1 MEAKAR
7 QTHPLEPYVPRVL
20 SEWDLDSPDSKWQ
33 RLDGT
38 LCFVDISGFTNLSEK
53 LARRGRIG
61 AEELTDVLDRVFGN
75 MLRLAYAR
83 GGSLLKFGGD
93 ALLLLFEGGD
103 HAMQGTCAA
112 VEMRAALRE
121 AARIPTSVGKI
132 RLRMS
137 VGVHTGPIDL
147 FRVGESHHEL
157 IITGDTA
164 TTTTEMEATADAG
177 EIVISPELRAVL
189 PADAAQVAK
198 GNGWVLR
205 WTRPRVETPGPVLRR
220 KMAARAFDR
229 SVPTQLRDY
238 LSTTHAEPE
247 HRIATVGFVKFKG
260 IGAEW
265 SRGGP
270 AAVAEGLDRLI
281 TAIQETA
288 DAEGVTFLATDI
300 DEDGGKVILTTGVPS
315 TREDDEGRM
324 LRTLRQIADSE
335 QTFPVKIGAN
345 RGHVFAGGIG
355 TEFRSTY
362 TVMGDTVNLAA
373 RLMAAAPPGEVYTAP
388 GVLDRSRT
396 LFDTIALKP
405 FRVKGKSA
413 PVQAYSLGEELGV
426 RPGHQHGVLSFVG
439 RSPEIAALRQGLEG
453 IDAGRGA
460 VVTVL
465 GEAGIGKSRLVEEA
479 LAGSE
484 LAALSLRA
492 EPNSTGNPYWT
503 FRDPIRR
510 LLGVERN
517 AQDMMAADLERAVTG
532 LGSDLADDV
541 PLLGAVAHIEVP
553 DTPATAAIEPRF
565 RPARTAD
572 ALVRLLDRLFAA
584 GGVIVAEDGHW
595 MDEASLGLMR
605 RLAAAAAT
613 RPWMVVVTARA
624 LEDTVGEVIE
634 LGPLSED
641 ESRQAVIA
649 ATEAA
654 PLRPSELD
662 LVVTRA
668 GGNPL
673 FLGEIVRVVRETGGV
688 EDLPESL
695 DAVVGA
701 EIDALPALA
710 RRLLRMSSVL
720 GRSFRRV
727 VLDAFL
733 AEEDVVLDAA
743 TTRALARFIDA
754 DDADRYRFRHA
765 AVHQVAY
772 EGLPYRRRRELH
784 ARAGAAIEKLAGD
797 DPDAV
802 AEFLALHY
810 SEARDYPKAWR
821 YAVTA
826 GDRAKGR
833 YAINEAA
840 AQYRVATDA
849 GRHLPDIDRA
859 EAARIHEALGDVCE
873 LAGMYDEADRTYASA
888 RKLLA
893 DDPQAQG
900 RLMAKQGLIR
910 EKAGRLPVA
919 LSWFRRGLHAAEGT
933 QGDAQAELS
942 IAYAGIRFR
951 QGKFP
956 KTITW
961 CERAL
966 ADPGATDAQR
976 GHALH
981 LLVLVYAELGMPEAE
996 EVAPGAIEIYE
1007 RIGDLAGLGDV
1018 LNNLGVNAFYRGNWD
1033 ESDDYHA
1040 RAETARRRAGHVIG
1054 AAASI
1059 NNRAEIYCDQGKL
1072 EHAESMFRESL
1083 YVFES
1088 SSFPVGVAL
1097 ASANL
1102 GRTLTRAG
1110 RSEEAWEYLERG
1122 MRLFSDMGASAF
1134 IHETEVKLAEFF
1146 LLTGRRDA
1154 ARSEAEKSLGT
1165 MPKDQSTLRPRSGL
1179 HRVLAYCAVADL
1191 AYDEALLQFETSLE
1205 AAQQARALYEQ
1216 AATYEG
1222 MARTLRH
1229 DERAP
1234 EWDRLQ
1240 AEMYRRLGVVATPVI
1255 PLA

>member
-1 MEAKAR
+1 
-7 QTHPLEPYVPRVL
+7 
-20 SEWDLDSPDSKWQ
+20 
-33 RLDGT
+33 
-38 LCFVDISGFTNLSEK
+38 
-53 LARRGRIG
+53 
-61 AEELTDVLDRVFGN
+61 
-75 MLRLAYAR
+75 
-83 GGSLLKFGGD
+83 
-93 ALLLLFEGGD
+93 
-103 HAMQGTCAA
+103 
-112 VEMRAALRE
+112 
-121 AARIPTSVGKI
+121 
-132 RLRMS
+132 
-137 VGVHTGPIDL
+137 
-147 FRVGESHHEL
+147 
-157 IITGDTA
+157 
-164 TTTTEMEATADAG
+164 
-177 EIVISPELRAVL
+177 
-189 PADAAQVAK
+189 
-198 GNGWVLR
+198 
-205 WTRPRVETPGPVLRR
+205 
-220 KMAARAFDR
+220 
-229 SVPTQLRDY
+229 
-238 LSTTHAEPE
+238 
-247 HRIATVGFVKFKG
+247 
-260 IGAEW
+260 
-265 SRGGP
+265 
-270 AAVAEGLDRLI
+270 
-281 TAIQETA
+281 
-288 DAEGVTFLATDI
+288 
-300 DEDGGKVILTTGVPS
+300 
-315 TREDDEGRM
+315 
-324 LRTLRQIADSE
+324 
-335 QTFPVKIGAN
+335 
-345 RGHVFAGGIG
+345 
-355 TEFRSTY
+355 
-362 TVMGDTVNLAA
+362 
-373 RLMAAAPPGEVYTAP
+373 MAAAPPGEVYTAP

-396 LFDTIALKP
+396 LFDTTALKP

-439 RSPEIAALRQGLEG
+439 RSPEIAALRQGLEE

-572 ALVRLLDRLFAA
+572 ALVRLLDRLFAG

-595 MDEASLGLMR
+595 MDEASLGLVR

-613 RPWMVVVTARA
+613 RPWMMVVTART

-641 ESRQAVIA
+641 QSRQAVIA

-810 SEARDYPKAWR
+810 SEARDYSKAWR

-951 QGKFP
+951 QGKFR
-956 KTITW
+956 KAITW
-961 CERAL
+961 CKRAL

-976 GHALH
+976 AHTLH
-981 LLVLVYAELGMPEAE
+981 LLVTAYAHIGSPEAV
-996 EVAPGAIEIYE
+996 EVGKQAIEIYE
-1007 RIGDLAGLGDV
+1007 RLGDLVGLGNV
-1018 LNNLGVNAFYRGNWD
+1018 LNNLGVNAFYRGRWD
-1033 ESDDYHA
+1033 ESADYHT
-1040 RAETARRRAGHVIG
+1040 RAGDARRAAGHVIG
-1054 AAASI
+1054 AAASV
-1059 NNRAEIYCDQGKL
+1059 NNLAEIYCDQGKL
-1072 EHAESMFRESL
+1072 DTAEEMFREAL

-1088 SSFPVGVAL
+1088 SDFPVGVAL

-1102 GRTLTRAG
+1102 GRTLTRRGQLA
-1110 RSEEAWEYLERG
+1110 EAWNNLERG
-1122 MRLFSDMGASAF
+1122 RALFSDMGADAF
-1134 IHETEVKLAEFF
+1134 IHETDVKIAEYHLLAHRPDTARTVTE
-1146 LLTGRRDA
+1146 A
-1154 ARSEAEKSLGT
+1154 ALSS
-1165 MPKDQSTLRPRSGL
+1165 MPADESTQRARTGL
-1179 HRVLAYCAVADL
+1179 HRVLGYCAA
-1191 AYDEALLQFETSLE
+1191 AEGNPAEAEHQFRLSLKIAEE
-1205 AAQQARALYEQ
+1205 ANALFEQ

-1222 MARTLRH
+1222 MARTLRTSTNAG
-1229 DERAP
+1229 DWNGR
-1234 EWDRLQ
+1234 Q
-1240 AEMYRRLGVVATPVI
+1240 AALYEQLGVVATPVI